1 MLRVINIEYVS
12 INVSIGVYILVIIR
26 FSGGVSVSVSCV
38 VSVINVDSNIIS
50 VSIRNVIGVVF
61 NLVL

>member
-50 VSIRNVIGVVF
+50 VSIRNVIVVVF